1 MTTSRCARSPTRS
14 NRRSTGSTGSTK
26 RRYSMKK
33 LGQAAAGAALLAA
46 APAAAERVETYWRLE
61 PVLAEAPAH
70 VPFDAPF
77 FEQRLLPVRLVALTE
92 PLTVGDKTLVAGTFL
107 YLVFNADRKI

>member
-1 MTTSRCARSPTRS
+1 MGA
-14 NRRSTGSTGSTK
+14 GAGKLK
-26 RRYSMKK
+26 RA
-33 LGQAAAGAALLAA
+33 AAAGALLLAA

-61 PVLAEAPAH
+61 PVQAETPTH

-92 PLTVGDKTLVAGTFL
+92 PPTVGDKTLTAGTFL
-107 YLVFNADRKI
+107 YLVFNADRKIGYCTIKDRSPGHQAK